1 MANMCRTCCLEK
13 TKCLNI
19 LNLAKTLVEICKDL
33 AQDMQIF
40 KILNK
45 PDTTTTMTMTTTKKK
60 KQRTEKNEHLRVT
73 MFRVSVGETK
83 EINVICIHAT
93 KSFAWNV

>member
-1 MANMCRTCCLEK
+1 
-13 TKCLNI
+13 
-19 LNLAKTLVEICKDL
+19 
-33 AQDMQIF
+33 MQIF

-45 PDTTTTMTMTTTKKK
+45 PDTTTTMTTTKTKQ